1 MHGAILA
8 ITGIDKCDASLAERV
23 QSATRYLDGP
33 IAVRLAALTAALE
46 AACACVASATVA
58 GDDETV
64 VRDVIRVCARV
75 CRDPAPSVARLARGG
90 LFRLLRG
97 FVELD
102 CAPASGLA
110 TLTLKAIVFARIESE
125 CSDDRD
131 ATCAHVKSECARTFD
146 CARRRGR
153 SWEEE
158 VYQTLRLVADDQL
171 REAARTLRPPE
182 KMSDAIVARPIA
194 PHKVVVENKVR
205 KQRRNEIELAR
216 SRRLKADAR
225 AEEGRRRAME
235 DAERREASFK
245 RRAAKARFTTS
256 RWARS
261 TRKKSRW
268 RTCRS
273 RRARSA

>member
-1 MHGAILA
+1 MHGAVVA
-8 ITGIDKCDASLAERV
+8 ITGIERCDASLAERV

-33 IAVRLAALTAALE
+33 IARSPRGVDRGARGGVRVRSVVRRSRVTTKL
-46 AACACVASATVA
+46 
-58 GDDETV
+58 V

-125 CSDDRD
+125 SSDDRD

-146 CARRRGR
+146 CAGRRGR
-153 SWEEE
+153 SWEEG
-158 VYQTLRLVADDQL
+158 VYQTLRLVADDRL

-182 KMSDAIVARPIA
+182 KMSDAIVALPIA
-194 PHKVVVENKVR
+194 PHKVVVENKVKKAASKR
-205 KQRRNEIELAR
+205 DR
-216 SRRLKADAR
+216 SREIAQTESGRAR
-225 AEEGRRRAME
+225 GGGAATRDGGRR
-235 DAERREASFK
+235 
-245 RRAAKARFTTS
+245 TP
-256 RWARS
+256 
-261 TRKKSRW
+261 
-268 RTCRS
+268 
-273 RRARSA
+273 

>member
-1 MHGAILA
+1 
-8 ITGIDKCDASLAERV
+8 
-23 QSATRYLDGP
+23 
-33 IAVRLAALTAALE
+33 
-46 AACACVASATVA
+46 
-58 GDDETV
+58 
-64 VRDVIRVCARV
+64 
-75 CRDPAPSVARLARGG
+75 

-97 FVELD
+97 FIELD

-182 KMSDAIVARPIA
+182 KMSDAIVALPIA
-194 PHKVVVENKVR
+194 PHKVAVENKVR

-245 RRAAKARFTTS
+245 RRAAKARTTYLNS
-256 RWARS
+256 P
-261 TRKKSRW
+261 TRINK
-268 RTCRS
+268 
-273 RRARSA
+273 

>member
-102 CAPASGLA
+102 CAPANGLA

-182 KMSDAIVARPIA
+182 KMSDAIVALPIA

-245 RRAAKARFTTS
+245 RRAAKARTTYLNS
-256 RWARS
+256 P
-261 TRKKSRW
+261 TRINK
-268 RTCRS
+268 
-273 RRARSA
+273 